1 MGFQRVPVLCPARQP
16 AFRVAADG
24 EPLHRQGGALRRGQ
38 LHLRGDEQRHEGQ
51 SSQLADGSDPQDR
64 R

>member
-1 MGFQRVPVLCPARQP
+1 MGFQRVPLLCPARQP
-16 AFRVAADG
+16 AFRVPADG

-38 LHLRGDEQRHEGQ
+38 LHLCGDEQRHKRQ
-51 SSQLADGSDPQDR
+51 SPQLADGSDPQDR